1 MPLLYRAKT
10 TFVLFPLLLAAGWPA
25 LRAEENRLMPQPAK
39 LVWGSGRLEIGGA
52 FRVALTGYQEPR
64 LDAAA
69 RRAVE
74 ALSLQTGIPMNPAPE
89 ADPSKATL
97 VIRCAHAGEAV
108 QSMREDESYT
118 LRVSAQGAELS
129 AATPVGI
136 LRGLETFRQL
146 VRWDDQGFGAPA
158 VTIEDRPRFPWRGL
172 MLDVSRRWIPFPL
185 ILRTLDGMAIAKLN
199 VFHWHLSDDQG
210 FRVESHSF
218 PKLHE
223 LGSDGNY
230 YTQAEIRQAVAY
242 ASERGIRVVP
252 EFDIP
257 GHTTSWL
264 VGYPELASLPG
275 PYSID
280 RQLGVRDPALDPTRE
295 EVYAFLDAF
304 IGEMAELFPDEYFH
318 IGGDEVNGK
327 HWAASPRIQAFMRE
341 HGMKDRGDLQAYF
354 NQRMLPIFQKHGKK
368 LLGWDEILHPE
379 LPKDIVVQSW
389 RGQKSLAEAAR
400 HGYQGI
406 LSTGYYLDL
415 MQSASDHY
423 RVDPLEG
430 ETASLTPEEQARIL
444 GGEAC
449 TWTENIDD
457 QNINSADWPRAA
469 AIAERLWSPQQ
480 VKDAD
485 SMYRRL
491 ELMSRELAWSGL
503 THRTI
508 SRQMLERLAGDADA
522 APLATL
528 DSALVPINCDIR
540 RQVNHYTSL
549 KPLNRLVDATPPE
562 SDVARKFA
570 ARVAAWQDH
579 KDEIRQQLTLWRD
592 CGKEVLPLM
601 RRSALLAEAVPVAED
616 VSVLAAAGLEA
627 LDYLESGKAAPR
639 DWRAKQQPLLDRCAR
654 PRVELIIA
662 ITPAIRRLVE
672 GAQSAN

>member
-89 ADPSKATL
+89 ADTSKATL

-108 QSMREDESYT
+108 QSMRENESYT
-118 LRVSAQGAELS
+118 LRVSAQGAEIS
-129 AATPVGI
+129 APTPVGI

-210 FRVESHSF
+210 FRVECRSF

-230 YTQAEIRQAVAY
+230 YTQAEIRQAVEY
-242 ASERGIRVVP
+242 ARERGIRVVP

-280 RQLGVRDPALDPTRE
+280 RELGVRDPAMDPTRE

-304 IGEMAELFPDEYFH
+304 VGEMAELFPDEYFH

-415 MQSASDHY
+415 MQPASDHY

-457 QNINSADWPRAA
+457 QNIDAADWPRAA

-480 VKDAD
+480 VKDGD

-491 ELMSRELAWSGL
+491 ELMSRELAWTGL
-503 THRTI
+503 THRAI

-540 RQVNHYTSL
+540 RQVNRYTSL
-549 KPLNRLVDATPPE
+549 KPLNRLVDATLPE

-579 KDEIRQQLTLWRD
+579 KDEIRQQLILWRD

-601 RRSALLAEAVPVAED
+601 RRSALLAEAAPVAED
-616 VSVLAAAGLEA
+616 VSALAAAGLEA

-662 ITPAIRRLVE
+662 ITPAIRKLVE

>member
-1 MPLLYRAKT
+1 
-10 TFVLFPLLLAAGWPA
+10 
-25 LRAEENRLMPQPAK
+25 
-39 LVWGSGRLEIGGA
+39 
-52 FRVALTGYQEPR
+52 
-64 LDAAA
+64 
-69 RRAVE
+69 
-74 ALSLQTGIPMNPAPE
+74 MNPAPE
-89 ADPSKATL
+89 ADPSKARL
-97 VIRCAHAGEAV
+97 LIRCAHAGEVV

-118 LRVSAQGAELS
+118 LRVTAQGADLS
-129 AATPVGI
+129 AETPVGI

-210 FRVESHSF
+210 FRVECRSF

-230 YTQAEIRQAVAY
+230 YTQAEIRQAVEY
-242 ASERGIRVVP
+242 ARERGIRVVP

-280 RQLGVRDPALDPTRE
+280 RELGVRDPALDPSRE
-295 EVYAFLDAF
+295 EVYAFLDTF

-327 HWAASPRIQAFMRE
+327 HWAASPRIQTFMRE

-368 LLGWDEILHPE
+368 LLGWDEILHPQ

-423 RVDPLEG
+423 RADPLEG
-430 ETASLTPEEQARIL
+430 ATASLTPEEQARIL

-457 QNINSADWPRAA
+457 QNIDAADWPRAA

-480 VKDAD
+480 VKDVD

-491 ELMSRELAWSGL
+491 ELMSRELAWTGL
-503 THRTI
+503 THRAI
-508 SRQMLERLAGDADA
+508 SRQMLERLAGDADV

-528 DSALVPINCDIR
+528 DTALVPINCDIR

-579 KDEIRQQLTLWRD
+579 KEEIRQQLILWRE

-601 RRSALLAEAVPVAED
+601 RHSALLEEAVPAAED
-616 VSVLAAAGLEA
+616 VSTLAAVGLEA
-627 LDYLESGKAAPR
+627 LNYLESGKAAPP
-639 DWRAKQQPLLDRCAR
+639 DWRGKQQPLLDRCAK

-662 ITPAIRRLVE
+662 ITPAIRKLVE
-672 GAQSAN
+672 AAESAR